1 MTGRVPERALLDDV
15 AVLKSFLESVASG
28 AVARD
33 QTGQLRGLH
42 RDGRPLS
49 ALELRG
55 ILDSLDR
62 LCGHYVRVC
71 RAVEQTAD
79 AVIITDRQGQIE
91 YVNPAFELMTGYSA
105 AEVLGRNPR
114 LLQSGMQ
121 DAQFYAAMWKV
132 LLAGG
137 AFRGAIVNRKKS
149 GDLYWA
155 EQTITPVKD
164 AGGGIT
170 HFVSVMK
177 DVTEERKRREQEFYL
192 QLARQVQQR
201 FHRFADPV
209 PGFDV
214 AGSTQAAALTGGDY
228 FDVLPHPDGR
238 LTIAV
243 GDVSGH
249 GFPSALLM
257 AETRAY
263 VRAYSSLAP
272 SPEVLL
278 ECLNRALADDL
289 DGAQFVTLLV
299 VRFDPGRRTLKY
311 SSAGHV
317 PGYLLDDTGAVTVGL
332 QSTGPPLGLF
342 PAPVFSASDE
352 IAYHTGNTLVLLTD
366 GVTEAAAQEGHEF
379 GAQRALDVARAR
391 LGSSAQDVAD
401 AICAAALDFCRGA
414 PGDDMTAVVCRP
426 SGCGD

>member
-1 MTGRVPERALLDDV
+1 MTGPVPESALLDDV
-15 AVLKSFLESVASG
+15 AVLKAFLEEAAASSEAG
-28 AVARD
+28 K
-33 QTGQLRGLH
+33 LRFVN
-42 RDGRPLS
+42 RDGQRPRS
-49 ALELRG
+49 RELRG

-62 LCGHYVRVC
+62 LCGHYVRIC

-79 AVIITDRQGQIE
+79 GVIITDREGRIE
-91 YVNPAFELMTGYSA
+91 YVNPAFESMTGYGS

-114 LLQSGMQ
+114 LLNSGVQ
-121 DAQFYAAMWKV
+121 DAKFFAAMWKV

-149 GDLYWA
+149 GELYWA

-164 AGGGIT
+164 AEGAIT

-177 DVTEERKRREQEFYL
+177 DVTEERKRREQEFFL

-201 FHRFADPV
+201 FHRFTDPV

-214 AGSTQAAALTGGDY
+214 AGSTHAAAVTGGDY

-238 LTIAV
+238 LTIAI

-311 SSAGHV
+311 ASAGHV
-317 PGYLLDDTGAVTVGL
+317 PGYLLEASGAVRLSL
-332 QSTGPPLGLF
+332 QATGPPLGLF
-342 PAPVFSASDE
+342 AEPAFSASEE
-352 IAYHTGNTLVLLTD
+352 IAYCPGNTVVLLTD
-366 GVTEAAAQEGHEF
+366 GVTEAASRDGHEF
-379 GAQRALDVARAR
+379 GAQRALGVVRAR
-391 LGSSAQDVAD
+391 LGRPAQEVAE
-401 AICAAALDFCRGA
+401 ALCAAALDFCHGA

-426 SGCGD
+426 GGAGG